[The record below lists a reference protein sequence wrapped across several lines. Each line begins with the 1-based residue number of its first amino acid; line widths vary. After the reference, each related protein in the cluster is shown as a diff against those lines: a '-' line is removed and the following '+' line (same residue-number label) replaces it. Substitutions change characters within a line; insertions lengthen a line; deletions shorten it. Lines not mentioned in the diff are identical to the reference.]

1 MFTANL
7 AGSASSHLR
16 PFDTKRDSN
25 CHTNSRLNL
34 HEIGQAGIDE
44 ETKSRLYGNGNNVE
58 TVNNLQ
64 TNYDRLEVDPERTQ
78 SILNERRRHRCLT
91 DYKTWAYLI
100 FVGIIVIGAIALI
113 ILAALGNLK

>member
-16 PFDTKRDSN
+16 PFDAKRDSD
-25 CHTNSRLNL
+25 CHTNSRINL
-34 HEIGQAGIDE
+34 HEIGQASVDDE
-44 ETKSRLYGNGNNVE
+44 GKSRLYGNGNNVE
-58 TVNNLQ
+58 QVNNVQ

-78 SILNERRRHRCLT
+78 SILNERRRQRCLK

-100 FVGIIVIGAIALI
+100 CVGIIVIGGIVLI
-113 ILAALGNLK
+113 ILAGLGRLK